1 MAIANLSETVKTY
14 ILRRNELQ
22 MEQQH
27 FFNQKQLAVYAQA
40 DANSLLSI
48 TKSDIRAKYKELWE
62 SNPDD
67 YKDCANYTE
76 IPDFE
81 AEIEMIE
88 AKFQDELAELSAWET
103 TISNQITTNDTELQ
117 EVNAFLESYKGMLST
132 NIQGD
137 FNYALS

>member
-1 MAIANLSETVKTY
+1 MAIANLSETVKAY
-14 ILRRNELQ
+14 ILRRNQLQ

-27 FFNQKQLAVYAQA
+27 LFNQKQLAVYAQA
-40 DANSLLSI
+40 DANSLLSL

-62 SNPDD
+62 ANPDD
-67 YKDCANYTE
+67 YKDCVNYTE

-103 TISNQITTNDTELQ
+103 SISNQITTNDTELQ

-137 FNYALS
+137 FNFGLN